1 MNPEAWHLRSVDS
14 LRAVAALLIVAYHV
28 AFVLGALGGE
38 GSGAWLAQLQVGV
51 PLFFAIS
58 GFLLYRPWVR
68 AKLAGGEAPATRVFA
83 LRRALRILPAYWV
96 ALVIIAL
103 VLGRDGVFAWPGGLV
118 FGVLG
123 QAYDAGRFTGG
134 IGQAWTLT
142 VEVAFY
148 VALPFLALL
157 ARRLPG
163 LRGEAVLLGGL
174 VALSLAWRIAVV
186 TAVEPTD
193 RAYFPLLVALPAEL
207 DYFAA
212 GMALA
217 VLSVAAPDVRAPA
230 WAAWATAF
238 AAFALLA
245 LWTPDPTP
253 SVLAGHELQL
263 VVAAGL
269 LAPAVLGTARAGGL
283 GRLLVWRPLA
293 WIGLVSYGIYLWHLD
308 VLREIAATDAPGVV
322 VAGAGLVI
330 SVALGA
336 ASWYLIERNAIRAG
350 HRLPLR
356 PRAALRQDRPAAGVD
371 A

>member
-58 GFLLYRPWVR
+58 GFLLYRPWVK
-68 AKLAGGEAPATRVFA
+68 AKLAGAPAPETRVYA

-96 ALVIIAL
+96 ALVIISL

-118 FGVLG
+118 YGVLG

-163 LRGEAVLLGGL
+163 LRGEVLLLCGL
-174 VALSLAWRIAVV
+174 VALSLAWRVAVV

-193 RAYFPLLVALPAEL
+193 SAYFPLLVALPAEL

-217 VLSVAAPDVRAPA
+217 VLSLATPDVRAPA

-253 SVLAGHELQL
+253 SVLAGHEL
-263 VVAAGL
+263 
-269 LAPAVLGTARAGGL
+269 PTR
-283 GRLLVWRPLA
+283 RRC
-293 WIGLVSYGIYLWHLD
+293 
-308 VLREIAATDAPGVV
+308 
-322 VAGAGLVI
+322 
-330 SVALGA
+330 GA
-336 ASWYLIERNAIRAG
+336 ALAGRAW
-350 HRLPLR
+350 HSADRR
-356 PRAALRQDRPAAGVD
+356 PGAAAGVAAARLD
-371 A
+371 RTRVLRHLPVASRRPARARGHGRARRSGRRRRAGDLRGARRCELVPHRAQRDPRRSSGPPTAARGAAPGPAGGGRRA